1 MALLVGL
8 HFQEAQRMDRGRLA
22 GAVKRS
28 VRTVQ
33 RAISELASS
42 GWIEFTNGGNGTPG
56 TIRVINDK
64 AWIMARVS
72 RNGQGFAKDGQGLLE
87 NGQGFTCIRS
97 EEVLSK
103 GNQHSPSHSV
113 ENQALEDWLELERF
127 AAAHKLP
134 MNNGA
139 DFDAAYRLMYERKPP
154 ASEGLSMVQAAG
166 RHS

>member
-8 HFQEAQRMDRGRLA
+8 HHQEAKRKDRA
-22 GAVKRS
+22 EIASAVRRS

-33 RAISELASS
+33 RAIAELSDY

-87 NGQGFTCIRS
+87 NGQGFVCIRS

-103 GNQHSPSHSV
+103 GKQASLSHLV
-113 ENQALEDWLELERF
+113 ENEAAREWRELEAF
-127 AAAHKLP
+127 AQSRGLP

-139 DFDAAYRLMYERKPP
+139 DFDAAYRLMYERKPA
-154 ASEGLSMVQAAG
+154 ASAGLSLVASAG
-166 RHS
+166 KR